1 MKKISDVLKVLDFL
15 NLEQIQEILNA
26 LSEYNFSHHE
36 DKLIIKLVLKHGLT
50 LSTLQK
56 IHYSNKTNHKILLNC
71 ELELTN
77 LDKSTF
83 DLYINNFLKSSPN
96 LLKIWPLTT
105 VEFEPNV
112 LHLKYHSELQCH
124 E

>member
-36 DKLIIKLVLKHGLT
+36 DKLIIKLVLTHGLT
-50 LSTLQK
+50 LATLQK

-96 LLKIWPLTT
+96 LLKI
-105 VEFEPNV
+105 
-112 LHLKYHSELQCH
+112 
-124 E
+124 